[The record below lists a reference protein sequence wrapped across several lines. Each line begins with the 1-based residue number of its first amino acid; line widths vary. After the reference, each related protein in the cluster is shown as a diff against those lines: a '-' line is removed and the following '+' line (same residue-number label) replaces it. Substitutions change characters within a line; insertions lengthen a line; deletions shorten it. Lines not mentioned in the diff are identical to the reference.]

1 MVILNLEHQ
10 YQLNSLLCCIVL
22 MSQAVHTHKNEITN
36 DKYFHTSCIPTK
48 TRARFALNFDYN
60 FCYK

>member
-1 MVILNLEHQ
+1 MVILHLEHQ
-10 YQLNSLLCCIVL
+10 YQLTSLLCCIVL

-48 TRARFALNFDYN
+48 TEQDLP
-60 FCYK
+60 